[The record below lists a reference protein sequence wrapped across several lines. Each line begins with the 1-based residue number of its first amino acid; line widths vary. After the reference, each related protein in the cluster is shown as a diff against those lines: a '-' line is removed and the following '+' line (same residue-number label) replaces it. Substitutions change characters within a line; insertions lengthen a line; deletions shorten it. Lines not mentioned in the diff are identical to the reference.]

1 MNLDLPDSSRDQF
14 DYDIEMIESEMRATE
29 PRHSVI
35 RTCLLDLKATLTDV
49 GGGVLVNAIWQQV
62 NSYLSSHP

>member
-14 DYDIEMIESEMRATE
+14 DSDIEMIESEMRAME

-35 RTCLLDLKATLTDV
+35 KKCLLDLKAILTNV
-49 GGGVLVNAIWQQV
+49 GGGVLANAIWQQV
-62 NSYLSSHP
+62 SSYLSSHP